1 MQRPSIRRNDERSE
15 MNVSETL
22 ESRKQERGIS
32 YAELARRTD
41 INEDMV
47 SRFCKGTSKP
57 RGDQLLRMA
66 AELDLEVEDFFAS
79 EREES
84 AV

>member
-1 MQRPSIRRNDERSE
+1 

-22 ESRKQERGIS
+22 EHRKQQRGIT
-32 YAELARRTD
+32 YAELSRRTE

-57 RGDQLLRMA
+57 NGEQLLRLC
-66 AELDLEVEDFFAS
+66 AELQLEVEDFFDPIPTQEA
-79 EREES
+79 R
-84 AV
+84 

>member
-1 MQRPSIRRNDERSE
+1 

-22 ESRKQERGIS
+22 EQKKQERGIS
-32 YAELARRTD
+32 YAELARRTQ

-57 RGDQLLRMA
+57 NGDQLLRLC
-66 AELDLEVEDFFAS
+66 AELDLEVEDFIS
-79 EREES
+79 EN
-84 AV
+84 